1 MRYGSYAS
9 FNPSGNDHL
18 MLISFGWQKLGF
30 KLLVERLLALG
41 YPEQLEEFEYD
52 PTFPIRGLWFD
63 TTFGNLL
70 KVDAYGNILV
80 CVHGFEFLK
89 P

>member
-1 MRYGSYAS
+1 MRQEIDGAREILIRNSRKLIKKHSAEI
-9 FNPSGNDHL
+9 
-18 MLISFGWQKLGF
+18 MLFD
-30 KLLVERLLALG
+30 
-41 YPEQLEEFEYD
+41 YD

-63 TTFGNLL
+63 SHFGNLL

-89 P
+89 Q